1 MASFARMG
9 ILFLNKRKLRMVMTI
24 CAIIL
29 GVGILTGVNV
39 TADSIDKAIN
49 DQINQKLGQNDI
61 IVYSNRSGESR
72 GWFNYNDAKQAI
84 LQVQGVKSAVPR
96 IIKSG
101 VSYPL
106 ENSSSGWRTTV
117 VALNTSDP
125 NEIHFGKSN
134 ITAALAEDLVN
145 TSRLE
150 DLFQRYSHLQ
160 YPVVLSRRYADSF
173 NLKPGDDF
181 YLYPENP
188 TKFGGGI
195 NATNTSTWIKTTIIG
210 IIVDESEAVSD
221 FSPYPRVW
229 ELTPPSNVVYI
240 DLQDAWGTFFND
252 HENKVS
258 MLFVS
263 VQNSAEI
270 NQVMKRIENANLESI
285 FPDGL
290 FTENVKQLFSS
301 GISQINF
308 LMRGLFSI
316 FSGISL
322 LVCAIIIK
330 NLLEMAKEEQ
340 MHEIGIMRAIGVT
353 KGKIFSLY
361 ISQILFISVIGS
373 AIGIGFGYYLS
384 NFFFGSYL
392 NTAKALG
399 ANFGGDVLTPV
410 LTNQTITTGMAA
422 GVLISLVFG
431 FFPARAA
438 ANVDPLEALKASST
452 RPKQSLVIRTV
463 KHGMG
468 LSVALG
474 FIIGGFSL
482 IGSSFAGIFY
492 WDVIDPVVVGLL
504 FLGVVILIIGIV
516 LLGAWLLPVII
527 PTLAMLLSPMLKQM
541 RTITSRNLIKYS
553 RQTKNTFAMLTVG
566 LCMMITVGTIM
577 NSVYMGAYPGGKTIT
592 GGDLRIGDL
601 YNGQVHKNHQTN
613 LTALPSVAQAVP
625 IRFSFGFEGL
635 TRVQT
640 ADNRIFGGKRDN
652 IAEPIRESFH
662 IGILDPQ
669 SYSDLHSKDSI
680 VRIDKRMPLNQA
692 ISTLKIPYTIA
703 IQDRL
708 ARKLNIRENDILTL
722 RFEGFEANFTVTFI
736 YEVLPGIYWSYYVAD
751 STFDKQFT
759 GIISWQSYEKLIED
773 NIGKADVIVRNK
785 VTPPEEYKK
794 LLPKESLWGY
804 AHAPLDLEAVES
816 LAYQTGLVEHSNRR
830 IHSPFWS
837 APKFA
842 WKTNFTLYDEDVDL
856 SNYSSSAVL
865 DPSQQTILNK
875 TLALQNVLWHE
886 NGSIGP
892 NWNEM
897 FSRAVVI
904 NSSTDSR
911 YGNTTITNS
920 LASIPSSMNKSIDS
934 IMQWAATDLIGENY
948 CIVNEFY
955 VNLNFSSGKWDYVKK
970 FVPGEYIRIYYNDS
984 IYSDFMVIATTN
996 SHYNYQFQDSKGRYF
1011 GDTFV
1016 FNYKAMNFNTYTYNS
1031 SDWNYFFEV
1040 MDLDPNTILILDK
1053 GVNVPNAFNETMI
1066 PDLIREL
1073 NSISGGFGDNA
1084 STGDLWWLNQTLS
1097 QLYWLNSTP
1106 YFGNFG
1112 ESGIEGEYNY
1122 NGTLF
1127 TINGLN
1133 FTINGSPYSINMSYM
1148 PQNNSNILQS
1158 LMDGNSTLQLENL
1171 TTSIMFDIEDNLGL
1185 EGIRIFIEVMR
1196 AICAQIPTLKDLQI
1210 FSPKLFM
1217 LEDAKVLN
1225 CYFLIGIDSKDNI
1238 DKAYHEIETYYY
1250 LHNLPW
1256 NDKWNARSTE
1266 IEEQVG
1272 GILSLIINM
1281 FFGVLSFALIA
1292 SLLGLAISTVI
1303 SVRKRYAEIGTL
1315 RTLGFSNK
1323 QILSMVVGEGVIT
1336 ALIGITLGTIVG
1348 LLIAFLIINN
1358 LPFMIFLPIVFAPPV
1373 ELIGLGI
1380 LLLIAA
1386 SVAVSFLPA
1395 TSAVRIDIAEAIR
1408 SKGE

>member
-1 MASFARMG
+1 MASFAKMG
-9 ILFLNKRKLRMVMTI
+9 ILFLNKRKLRTVLTI

-49 DQINQKLGQNDI
+49 DQINQKLGENDI
-61 IVYSNRSGESR
+61 IVYSNRSGDSR

-84 LQVQGVKSAVPR
+84 LQVQGVKAAVPR

-101 VSYPL
+101 LSYPL

-117 VALNTSDP
+117 TAIDITDP
-125 NEIHFGKSN
+125 NEKNFGKCN
-134 ITAALAEDLVN
+134 ITDALAEDLVN
-145 TSRLE
+145 TTKLE
-150 DLFQRYSHLQ
+150 DLFQRYSAFQ
-160 YPVVLSRRYADSF
+160 YPVVLSNRYAQSF
-173 NLKPGDDF
+173 NLKAGDDF
-181 YLYPENP
+181 YIFPENP
-188 TKFGGGI
+188 SKYGGGI

-210 IIVDESEAVSD
+210 IISDESEAVSD
-221 FSPYPRVW
+221 FSPYPRIW

-240 DLQDAWGTFFND
+240 DLNDAWDTFFND

-270 NQVMKRIENANLESI
+270 NPIIQRILNLNLPSV
-285 FPDGL
+285 FPDGI
-290 FTENVKQLFSS
+290 FAENVKQLFTS
-301 GISQINF
+301 GITQINF

-340 MHEIGIMRAIGVT
+340 MHEIGVMRAIGVT
-353 KGKIFSLY
+353 KSKIFSLY

-373 AIGIGFGYYLS
+373 AIGIVFGYYLS
-384 NFFFGSYL
+384 NIFFGSYL
-392 NTAKALG
+392 STAKAVG
-399 ANFGGDVLTPV
+399 ANFGTNALTPV
-410 LTNQTITTGMAA
+410 LTNQTIIIGMSA
-422 GVLISLVFG
+422 GILISLLFG

-438 ANVDPLEALKASST
+438 ANVDPLEALKASTS
-452 RPKQSLVIRTV
+452 RPKQSLIVRTAKQGV
-463 KHGMG
+463 G
-468 LSVALG
+468 LSIAIG
-474 FIIGGFSL
+474 FIVGGFTL
-482 IGSSFAGIFY
+482 VGSSFAGIFY
-492 WDVIDPVVVGLL
+492 WDVIDPFVVATL
-504 FLGVVILIIGIV
+504 FFGVIIIIIGIV

-527 PTLAMLLSPMLKQM
+527 PALSMLLSPMLKQM

-601 YNGQVHKNHQTN
+601 YNGQIHKSHQAN
-613 LTALPSVAQAVP
+613 LTALPSVEQAVP

-640 ADNRIFGGKRDN
+640 ADKTVFGGTRDN
-652 IAEPIRESFH
+652 LAGPIRESFH
-662 IGILDPQ
+662 IGIVDPQ
-669 SYSDLHSKDSI
+669 SYSDLHSKNSI
-680 VRIDKRMPLNQA
+680 VRIEKRTPLNEA
-692 ISTLKIPYTIA
+692 MNRLKTPYTIA

-708 ARKLNIRENDILTL
+708 ARKLNIKENDVLTL
-722 RFEGFEANFTVTFI
+722 RFEGFEAKFTVTFI
-736 YEVLPGIYWSYYVAD
+736 YEVLPGIYWSYYIAD

-759 GIISWQSYEKLIED
+759 GIISWQSYEKLIAD
-773 NIGKADVIVRNK
+773 NIGKADVIARNK
-785 VTPPEEYKK
+785 VTPPDDYKDT
-794 LLPKESLWGY
+794 LPKESMWGY
-804 AHAPLDLEAVES
+804 AQTPLDVEALET
-816 LAYQTGLVEHSNRR
+816 LAYQTGLVQHSSRR

-842 WKTNFTLYDEDVDL
+842 WKTNFTLYDSNVDL

-865 DPSQQTILNK
+865 DPAQQTILNK
-875 TLALQNVLWHE
+875 TLALQNVMWHE

-904 NSSTDSR
+904 NETTDSR

-920 LASIPSSMNKSIDS
+920 LSSIPAASNKTIDS
-934 IMQWAATDLIGENY
+934 IMQWAAINLSGTNY
-948 CIVNEFY
+948 CIVNEIY
-955 VNLNFSSGKWDYVKK
+955 VNLNFSSGRWDYVKK
-970 FVPGEYIRIYYNDS
+970 FVPGEYIRVYYNDS

-996 SHYNYQFQDSKGRYF
+996 SHYNYQFQDSKGRYY
-1011 GDTFV
+1011 GDTFT
-1016 FNYKAMNFNTYTYNS
+1016 FNYKSMSFNTYTYNS
-1031 SDWNYFFEV
+1031 SDWSYFFEV
-1040 MDLDPNTILILDK
+1040 MDLEPNSILIPAK
-1053 GVNVPNAFNETMI
+1053 GINVPSAFNETMI
-1066 PDLIREL
+1066 RDLIQEL
-1073 NSISGGFGDNA
+1073 NGTSGGFGENA
-1084 STGDLWWLNQTLS
+1084 STGNLWWLNQTLT

-1106 YFGNFG
+1106 YFGNLSD
-1112 ESGIEGEYNY
+1112 SGVAGEYTY
-1122 NGTLF
+1122 NGTVF

-1133 FTINGSPYSINMSYM
+1133 FTINGTPYSLNISYM
-1148 PQNNSNILQS
+1148 PQNSSNILQS
-1158 LMDGNSTLQLENL
+1158 LMDGNATLNLANL
-1171 TTSIMFDIEDNLGL
+1171 TTSIIFDIDDSLGL
-1185 EGIRIFIEVMR
+1185 DGIREFIKIMR
-1196 AICAQIPTLKDLQI
+1196 AICAHIPTLRELQF

-1217 LEDAKVLN
+1217 LEEAKVLN
-1225 CYFLIGIDSKDNI
+1225 AYFLIGTGSKENI

-1250 LHNLPW
+1250 LHGLPW

-1266 IEEQVG
+1266 IEDQVG

-1292 SLLGLAISTVI
+1292 SLLGLAISTII
-1303 SVRKRYAEIGTL
+1303 SVRKRYSEIGTL

-1336 ALIGITLGTIVG
+1336 ALIGIALGTIVG

-1373 ELIGLGI
+1373 EMIGMGI

-1386 SVAVSFLPA
+1386 SVGVSFLPA